1 MKRWVARERD
11 RSLISEMDARGVPGA
26 QNDHCLICETDN
38 CIRRIWHYPA
48 DWHRL
53 EDAKLIALFDAPLD
67 HGWAAYGARR
77 SDGREYPSQ
86 E

>member
-11 RSLISEMDARGVPGA
+11 RSLICEMDARGVPGA

-38 CIRRIWHYPA
+38 AVRRIWHFPA

-53 EDAKLIALFDAPLD
+53 EDAMLIALFDQPFAW
-67 HGWAAYGARR
+67 HQATRAALPDSNPAR
-77 SDGREYPSQ
+77 
-86 E
+86 